1 MPADVVDRQLVE
13 DFEQY
18 VRWLERDVADQ
29 QAGGE

>member
-1 MPADVVDRQLVE
+1 MPGDVVDRQLVE

-18 VRWLERDVADQ
+18 VRWLERDLADQ